1 MISLTVFVHVLVEV
15 LFRPQTPEEL
25 IGCDLLQVAF
35 LAGGAVNVGF
45 RHFASMNRYFQSGNI
60 L

>member
-1 MISLTVFVHVLVEV
+1 MFSLTVFVHVLVEV
-15 LFRPQTPEEL
+15 LFGPQPAEEL

-45 RHFASMNRYFQSGNI
+45 
-60 L
+60 